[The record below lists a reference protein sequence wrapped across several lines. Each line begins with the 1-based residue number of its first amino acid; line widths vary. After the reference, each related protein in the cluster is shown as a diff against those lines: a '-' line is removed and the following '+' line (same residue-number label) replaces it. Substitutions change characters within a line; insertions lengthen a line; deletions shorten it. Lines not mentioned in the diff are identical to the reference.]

1 MSELSQADLVPISG
15 KLGQLI
21 FEDPGAGI
29 APRLEFFIE
38 VVLQPVDVD
47 GEEMKPLFRANNIL
61 VAGVRS
67 WKGLENTAPEFP
79 WAPKPGSVDA
89 AVLMFGVHNP
99 ADVTALNFGAVADGK
114 IAVNFSSEADF
125 EVEADRDDLEQAEL
139 SFDLTLAIEPLRI
152 ATSLEK
158 RLQGDEQALCGAVA
172 EWVDLADYGALEKVP
187 GGFAFPIGC

>member
-1 MSELSQADLVPISG
+1 MSELCEDDLVPVSG

-38 VVLQPVDVD
+38 IAFRALDVD

-61 VAGVRS
+61 LPGVRS

-99 ADVTALNFGAVADGK
+99 ADVTALNFGALSDGN
-114 IAVNFSSEADF
+114 IEVSFSTDVDF
-125 EVEADRDDLEQAEL
+125 EVEADRDDLEQVEL
-139 SFDLTLAIEPLRI
+139 KFEMALTIEPLRV

-158 RLQGDEQALCGAVA
+158 RCQGDESAITAAVA
-172 EWVDLADYGALEKVP
+172 EWVELSDYGALEKVP
-187 GGFAFPIGC
+187 GGYAFPLA

>member
-1 MSELSQADLVPISG
+1 MSELCEDDLVPVSG

-38 VVLQPVDVD
+38 IALMPVDVD

-61 VAGVRS
+61 VAEVRS
-67 WKGLENTAPEFP
+67 GKGLESTAPEFP

-99 ADVTALNFGAVADGK
+99 ADVTALKFGAVSDGK
-114 IAVNFSSEADF
+114 IAVSFSTDVDF
-125 EVEADRDDLEQAEL
+125 EVEADRDDLQQVEL
-139 SFDLTLAIEPLRI
+139 SFEMALTIEPLRV

-158 RLQGDEQALCGAVA
+158 RCQGDESAITAAVA
-172 EWVDLADYGALEKVP
+172 EWVELSDYGALEKVP
-187 GGFAFPIGC
+187 GGYAFPPV